1 MSDAADDDLLALFK
15 EEAELQIAQ
24 LNDALIAL
32 EGAADPQ
39 TVLENLMRAA
49 HSLKGAAQIVGL
61 SPLVKLAHA
70 TEDLFVAAMAGQLTV
85 DAAAVDVLLGVSDF
99 IADLAS
105 GGTANFNVR
114 APELPKWL
122 ERLGDVRA
130 GRHHAPAA
138 PPAAPGAQVT
148 LAQASPATGT
158 PASTSPAP
166 PTPAP
171 PTPAPPTPAPPA
183 ATPIADLSLLELF
196 REEAET
202 QMAAM
207 TVALVALEDADDPKP
222 ELESLMRAAHS
233 MKGAA
238 RIVGIDPLV
247 KLAHTTEDLFVAA
260 LAGAVRITPPAVD
273 VVFAVIDFIADISS
287 GDPARMAVAPG
298 ALEDLQDRLGRARR
312 GELEASTPAPAVAPT
327 PPAAAAA
334 PVDVSSAPAEP
345 VSAPD
350 TPSPARRT
358 DATRGEVGASGRS
371 IRMTAEA
378 LERLTGLAAE
388 AVVESERLEQLL
400 DQGNGLRHAQ
410 RALTSALD
418 TLQEG
423 LRQRTAGPA
432 EKDADPGT
440 AVWLDSNGHA
450 EIAALFAARDLLE
463 RQLSAREAALE
474 DYSRRSSTIARRLSR
489 ESMASRMMPFGSILR
504 GFPRLVRDICRTL
517 GKRCRFLVEG
527 EETLVDREILE
538 QLEAPLNH
546 IIRNGLDHGLELP
559 EVREAAGKPAE
570 GTLRVQAFHRA
581 GRLQIVVRDDGRGIN
596 TDSLRQRIVDRALE
610 SAEKAALLSPEELYE
625 FLFLPGF
632 STAPTVTELSG
643 RGVGL
648 DAVRT
653 MVQSSGGAV
662 TIQSQLGAGS
672 AFVIELPVTRSVTRA
687 LIATIGG
694 EPYALPTASVQRV
707 LTLPRSAVTTLE
719 GRPCFEYAGMHVAI
733 ITAGE
738 ILELPEAQH
747 RSDQL
752 HIVLLAAGDRRY
764 GLAVDGFEGERSLV
778 VRRLDERLGEV
789 PDVAAASTDETG
801 RVILILNLEELVG
814 SIDALIN
821 GGRRLGLTAL
831 ANAPE
836 RHRKRILVVDDSL
849 TVRET
854 ERQLLASRGYAV
866 DVAVDGLEGWS
877 AVRLGNY
884 DLVVSDVDMPRMN
897 GIELVRRIRAD
908 ALLAALPVVIVSYKD
923 REEDRLR
930 GLEAGATQYLTK
942 GGFKDSM
949 LVEAVEDLI
958 GAAEATGP

>member
-1 MSDAADDDLLALFK
+1 MSDAGDDDLLALFK

-32 EGAADPQ
+32 EGAAEPR
-39 TVLENLMRAA
+39 TVLEDLMRAA

-70 TEDLFVAAMAGQLTV
+70 TEDLFVAALAGQLTV

-105 GGTANFNVR
+105 GGTANFNLR

-122 ERLGDVRA
+122 ERLADVRA
-130 GRHHAPAA
+130 GRLPAAAPAA
-138 PPAAPGAQVT
+138 EAEAAPVT
-148 LAQASPATGT
+148 PT
-158 PASTSPAP
+158 PVTP
-166 PTPAP
+166 PPLTPSKVTPNTVTPAP
-171 PTPAPPTPAPPA
+171 AVAAAPTA

-207 TVALVALEDADDPKP
+207 TMALVALEDAADPKP

-247 KLAHTTEDLFVAA
+247 KLAHATEDLFVAA

-287 GDPARMAVAPG
+287 GDAARMAVAPG
-298 ALEDLQDRLGRARR
+298 ALEDLQDRLARARR
-312 GELEASTPAPAVAPT
+312 GELDLPASPPNRAPPATSTPASRPSETASPTSPAPATTTGPVAPSAEPDSAST
-327 PPAAAAA
+327 
-334 PVDVSSAPAEP
+334 APA
-345 VSAPD
+345 
-350 TPSPARRT
+350 SPAPPTPRRADAART
-358 DATRGEVGASGRS
+358 DANAAGRS

-400 DQGNGLRHAQ
+400 DQSSGLRQAQ
-410 RALTSALD
+410 RALDNALGA
-418 TLQEG
+418 LQERMGQRASASAPEPTG
-423 LRQRTAGPA
+423 LDDSVAA
-432 EKDADPGT
+432 VPG
-440 AVWLDSNGHA
+440 LDSTSHA
-450 EIAALFAARDLLE
+450 ALAALFAARDQLE

-474 DYSRRSSTIARRLSR
+474 DYGRRASTVARRLSR

-504 GFPRLVRDICRTL
+504 GFPRLVRDICRDL

-581 GRLQIVVRDDGRGIN
+581 GRLQIVIRDDGRGIN
-596 TDSLRQRIVDRALE
+596 TESLRQRIVDRALE
-610 SAEKAALLSPEELYE
+610 SAENAALLTPEELYE

-662 TIQSQLGAGS
+662 SIQS
-672 AFVIELPVTRSVTRA
+672 
-687 LIATIGG
+687 
-694 EPYALPTASVQRV
+694 
-707 LTLPRSAVTTLE
+707 
-719 GRPCFEYAGMHVAI
+719 
-733 ITAGE
+733 
-738 ILELPEAQH
+738 
-747 RSDQL
+747 
-752 HIVLLAAGDRRY
+752 
-764 GLAVDGFEGERSLV
+764 
-778 VRRLDERLGEV
+778 
-789 PDVAAASTDETG
+789 
-801 RVILILNLEELVG
+801 
-814 SIDALIN
+814 
-821 GGRRLGLTAL
+821 
-831 ANAPE
+831 
-836 RHRKRILVVDDSL
+836 
-849 TVRET
+849 
-854 ERQLLASRGYAV
+854 
-866 DVAVDGLEGWS
+866 
-877 AVRLGNY
+877 
-884 DLVVSDVDMPRMN
+884 
-897 GIELVRRIRAD
+897 
-908 ALLAALPVVIVSYKD
+908 
-923 REEDRLR
+923 
-930 GLEAGATQYLTK
+930 
-942 GGFKDSM
+942 
-949 LVEAVEDLI
+949 
-958 GAAEATGP
+958 

>member
-1 MSDAADDDLLALFK
+1 
-15 EEAELQIAQ
+15 
-24 LNDALIAL
+24 
-32 EGAADPQ
+32 
-39 TVLENLMRAA
+39 
-49 HSLKGAAQIVGL
+49 
-61 SPLVKLAHA
+61 
-70 TEDLFVAAMAGQLTV
+70 
-85 DAAAVDVLLGVSDF
+85 
-99 IADLAS
+99 
-105 GGTANFNVR
+105 
-114 APELPKWL
+114 
-122 ERLGDVRA
+122 
-130 GRHHAPAA
+130 
-138 PPAAPGAQVT
+138 
-148 LAQASPATGT
+148 
-158 PASTSPAP
+158 
-166 PTPAP
+166 
-171 PTPAPPTPAPPA
+171 
-183 ATPIADLSLLELF
+183 
-196 REEAET
+196 
-202 QMAAM
+202 
-207 TVALVALEDADDPKP
+207 DADDPKP

-247 KLAHTTEDLFVAA
+247 KLAHATEDLFVAA

-287 GDPARMAVAPG
+287 GDAARMAVAPG
-298 ALEDLQDRLGRARR
+298 ALEDLQDRLARARR
-312 GELEASTPAPAVAPT
+312 GELDLPTSPPNRAPPATSTPASSPSETASPTSPAPATTTGPVAPSAEPDSAST
-327 PPAAAAA
+327 
-334 PVDVSSAPAEP
+334 APA
-345 VSAPD
+345 
-350 TPSPARRT
+350 SPAPPTPRRADAART
-358 DATRGEVGASGRS
+358 DANAAGRS

-400 DQGNGLRHAQ
+400 DQSSGLRQAQ
-410 RALTSALD
+410 RALDNALGA
-418 TLQEG
+418 LQERMGQRASVSAAEPTG
-423 LRQRTAGPA
+423 LDDSVAA
-432 EKDADPGT
+432 VPG
-440 AVWLDSNGHA
+440 LDSTSHA
-450 EIAALFAARDLLE
+450 ALAALFAARDQLE

-474 DYSRRSSTIARRLSR
+474 DYGRRASTVARRLSR

-504 GFPRLVRDICRTL
+504 GFPRLVRDICRDL

-581 GRLQIVVRDDGRGIN
+581 GRLQIVIRDDGRGIN
-596 TDSLRQRIVDRALE
+596 TESLRQRIVDRALE
-610 SAEKAALLSPEELYE
+610 SAENAALLTPEELYE

-662 TIQSQLGAGS
+662 SIQSQVGAGT
-672 AFVIELPVTRSVTRA
+672 AFVIELPVTRSVPHA

-694 EPYALPTASVQRV
+694 EPYALPTASIQRV
-707 LTLPRSAVTTLE
+707 LTLPRSAITTLE
-719 GRPCFEYAGMHVAI
+719 GRPCFEHAGVHIAI
-733 ITAGE
+733 VTAGE
-738 ILELPEAQH
+738 ILELPEAQN

-752 HIVLLAAGDRRY
+752 HIVLLAAGERRY

-778 VRRLDERLGEV
+778 VRRLDDRLGEV
-789 PDVAAASTDETG
+789 PDVAAASTDESG
-801 RVILILNLEELVG
+801 RVILILNLEELIG

-821 GGRRLGLTAL
+821 GGRRLGLIAL
-831 ANAPE
+831 AHAPE
-836 RHRKRILVVDDSL
+836 RRRKRILVVDDSL

-949 LVEAVEDLI
+949 LVDAVEDLI
-958 GAAEATGP
+958 GAAEITEP